1 MCVLASSPRRR
12 LGEGQGGVQALGA
25 EAFLEALGGSLSLRG
40 LLPGKVSGR
49 QGSPGWAPSP
59 IWGQQQ
65 GASAT
70 GSLPRKSQAQLL
82 RKGPS
87 TGERGPPSFRERSRH
102 TSIRRSH
109 RETSHSPPS
118 GSCTYRHRAQA
129 LGKNTL
135 DGPQTP
141 PNSACC
147 PDVFKWMRGNQKT
160 ADFGLAAKLRWL
172 GHRPGYA
179 KAAGSIASLVRAP
192 TTATDKRVTM
202 RSSKCV
208 CVSSNFF

>member
-1 MCVLASSPRRR
+1 MYILKGHRVCVLASSPRRR

-87 TGERGPPSFRERSRH
+87 TGEREVPPPFENAHDTQASEGATGKPATLLLLALARIVTGPRLWARTPWMVRKRH
-102 TSIRRSH
+102 QI
-109 RETSHSPPS
+109 PPV
-118 GSCTYRHRAQA
+118 AQTF
-129 LGKNTL
+129 LNGCEGIKRQ
-135 DGPQTP
+135 PI
-141 PNSACC
+141 SAW
-147 PDVFKWMRGNQKT
+147 P
-160 ADFGLAAKLRWL
+160 
-172 GHRPGYA
+172 
-179 KAAGSIASLVRAP
+179 
-192 TTATDKRVTM
+192 
-202 RSSKCV
+202 RSSGG
-208 CVSSNFF
+208 